1 MAPSRRPEQRSTHS
15 TPRTGVKPTPTGN
28 EVYDPVTSARPAGP
42 SELPDSPADAA
53 AVEEAAVGLYGQ
65 LTDAADQVTQ
75 QAQAVLSTA
84 RAYVKAHPSPFLG
97 GAFALGL
104 VVGLLTGRD

>member
-15 TPRTGVKPTPTGN
+15 TPRSGVSPKPTGN
-28 EVYDPVTSARPAGP
+28 EVYDPVTPARPSGP
-42 SELPDSPADAA
+42 SELPDSPTPVTEA
-53 AVEEAAVGLYGQ
+53 EEAAVGLYGQ
-65 LTDAADQVTQ
+65 LADAANQVTQ

-84 RAYVKAHPSPFLG
+84 RAYVKSHPNPFLG